1 MQLAKRPKGVWFILV
16 FYFVSVLYTALW
28 TWRIYSKQ
36 VPASGAAAEYQQN
49 PGALN
54 HFLTVMGCILTV
66 AFLVALFKMR
76 RVAITIF
83 TAIIVLTVFSYLWN
97 IFFKNY
103 LSLFSATSVAFAA
116 PLVIVVVVALAILGM
131 VYLYLRTLVRE
142 GKLS

>member
-1 MQLAKRPKGVWFILV
+1 MQSTKRPRGVWFILV
-16 FYFVSVLYTALW
+16 FYSVAVFYTLLW
-28 TWRIYSKQ
+28 TWRIYSKKLP
-36 VPASGAAAEYQQN
+36 VSGAAAEYLQN

-54 HFLTVMGCILTV
+54 HFLTVIGYTLKV

-103 LSLFSATSVAFAA
+103 LSLFSDAPAA
-116 PLVIVVVVALAILGM
+116 LASPLVVVAVPLAILGV
-131 VYLYLRTLVRE
+131 VYLYLRNLVRE
-142 GKLS
+142 GKLT

>member
-1 MQLAKRPKGVWFILV
+1 MQSTKRPKGVWFILV
-16 FYFVSVLYTALW
+16 FYSVSLIYTLLW

-36 VPASGAAAEYQQN
+36 VPASGAAAEYLQN

-54 HFLTVMGCILTV
+54 YVSTVMGFMLTV

-76 RVAITIF
+76 RVATTIF

-97 IFFKNY
+97 ILFKNY
-103 LSLFSATSVAFAA
+103 LSLFSESQALLIA
-116 PLVIVVVVALAILGM
+116 PLVVLVAALAILGV

-142 GKLS
+142 GKLT